1 MPPGFTRHRHRYS
14 KQQLVC
20 LLFVC
25 CASVLHFGFTPS
37 LTTVASL
44 ESIKLFLPFC
54 CFNFSAYLDW
64 LLSCHVLFFVVVV
77 ENAAFF
83 LTTSIA
89 IEFFLQLPEYI
100 IQLQSKKENFLGL
113 ILALVELL
121 VQNLSVT
128 LVCLRVASF
137 GEMSS

>member
-1 MPPGFTRHRHRYS
+1 M
-14 KQQLVC
+14 
-20 LLFVC
+20 
-25 CASVLHFGFTPS
+25 
-37 LTTVASL
+37 
-44 ESIKLFLPFC
+44 
-54 CFNFSAYLDW
+54 
-64 LLSCHVLFFVVVV
+64 